1 MKKIGFWI
9 CLLTLALS
17 ACVTEQEY
25 DNTPEGNFEALW
37 QIIDEHYCFL
47 DYKQAEYGLDWD
59 AIHTTYANRI
69 TPEMTSKQLFDVLA
83 DMVNELHDGH
93 VNLISKDRVSQYRE
107 WYDAYPRNFD
117 DSIQSIYLGRD
128 YYYASGLKY
137 CILEDNIGY
146 VYCSSFESGIGN
158 GNLDQI
164 LSTLAICNG
173 LIIDVRNN
181 GGGALTT
188 AERLAARFTNEK
200 VLVGYM
206 SYKTGTGRQDFSTPQ
221 AVYLEP
227 ATSRVRWQK
236 PVVVLTNRR
245 SYSATNDFVN
255 RMNCLPQVTIVGDRT
270 GGGSGLPFTSE
281 IPNGWS
287 IRFSAS
293 PMYNAQMEQLE
304 FGIDPDE
311 KVDITS
317 ADYQRGVDTIIER
330 ARAILYEQMGGI
342 EEE

>member
-1 MKKIGFWI
+1 MKRWI
-9 CLLTLALS
+9 YAILLMCLGLT
-17 ACVTEQEY
+17 ACVTEDTY

-37 QIIDEHYCFL
+37 QIIDQHYCFL
-47 DYKQAEYGLDWD
+47 DYKQQEYGLDWD
-59 AIHTTYANRI
+59 EIHATYANRI
-69 TPEMTSKQLFDVLA
+69 TADMTSKQLFDVLS
-83 DMVNELHDGH
+83 DMLNELRDGH
-93 VNLISKDRVSQYRE
+93 VNLVAKDRVSQYRE
-107 WYDAYPRNFD
+107 WYDAYPRNFS
-117 DSIQSIYLGRD
+117 DSIQSNYLGRD

-164 LSTLAICNG
+164 MSTLAICNG

-188 AERLAARFTNEK
+188 AERLAQRFTNER

-206 SYKTGTGRQDFSTPQ
+206 SYKTGKGRNDFSTPE
-221 AVYLEP
+221 AIYMDP
-227 ATSRVRWQK
+227 PTDRVRWQK

-255 RMNCLPQVTIVGDRT
+255 RMHCLPQVTLMGDRT

-281 IPNGWS
+281 LPNGWS
-287 IRFSAS
+287 VRFSAS
-293 PMYNAQMEQLE
+293 PIYNAKMEHIE
-304 FGIDPDE
+304 FGIDPDV
-311 KVDITS
+311 KVYIS
-317 ADYQRGVDTIIER
+317 SEDYQRGVDTIIEE
-330 ARAILYEQMGGI
+330 ARKWLYECL
-342 EEE
+342 ENNV